1 MWHTREMPKQ
11 IDFKL
16 NETELSIIEE
26 SLKQSGSAR
35 IVKRATALRML
46 HLGQRPQ
53 EVADVLSVSLP
64 TVYEWFQRF
73 RAEGAAGLDHHPKS
87 GRPPT
92 ADESYI
98 QALEETLETEPGELG
113 YDFTLWTIERLN
125 QHVSKVT
132 GKQVVDERVRTILKE
147 RDWVYRRPKEDL
159 AAKQDKEAREW
170 AEEFLDEL
178 KKGPATPAITSF
190 SLWTKRP

>member
-1 MWHTREMPKQ
+1 M
-11 IDFKL
+11 
-16 NETELSIIEE
+16 
-26 SLKQSGSAR
+26 
-35 IVKRATALRML
+35 
-46 HLGQRPQ
+46 
-53 EVADVLSVSLP
+53 
-64 TVYEWFQRF
+64 
-73 RAEGAAGLDHHPKS
+73 DHHPKS

-98 QALEETLETEPGELG
+98 QALEKTLETEPGELG

-132 GKQVVDERVRTILKE
+132 GKQVVAERVRTILKG

-178 KKGPATPAITSF
+178 KKGPATPTTTSS
-190 SLWTKRP
+190 SLWMKRP

>member
-1 MWHTREMPKQ
+1 
-11 IDFKL
+11 
-16 NETELSIIEE
+16 
-26 SLKQSGSAR
+26 
-35 IVKRATALRML
+35 ML
-46 HLGQRPQ
+46 HLGQWPP

-64 TVYEWFQRF
+64 TVYEWFHRF

-98 QALEETLETEPGELG
+98 KALEETLETEPAELG

-125 QHVSKVT
+125 QHISKVT
-132 GKQVVDERVRTILKE
+132 GKQVVDERVRTILKA

-159 AAKQDKEAREW
+159 AAKQDKEHREW
-170 AEEFLDEL
+170 AEGFLDEL
-178 KKGPATPAITSF
+178 KKGPATPATTSF
-190 SLWTKRP
+190 SLWTK

>member
-1 MWHTREMPKQ
+1 MPKQ
-11 IDFKL
+11 IDFEL

-46 HLGQRPQ
+46 HLGQKPQ
-53 EVADVLSVSLP
+53 EVASVLSVSLP
-64 TVYEWFQRF
+64 TVYEWFHRF

-98 QALEETLETEPGELG
+98 QTLEEALETEPSELG

-178 KKGPATPAITSF
+178 KKGPATPTTTSF
-190 SLWTKRP
+190 SLWTKQP

>member
-1 MWHTREMPKQ
+1 MPKQ
-11 IDFKL
+11 INFRL
-16 NETELSIIEE
+16 NDTELSTIEE
-26 SLKQSGSAR
+26 SLRRSESAR
-35 IVKRATALRML
+35 EVKRATAIRML
-46 HLGQRPQ
+46 HFGQKPEQ
-53 EVADVLSVSLP
+53 VAEVLAVSLP
-64 TVYEWFQRF
+64 TIYGWFQRF
-73 RAEGAAGLDHHPKS
+73 RAEGEAGLDHHPKS

-98 QALEETLETEPGELG
+98 QALEKTLETEPGELG

-132 GKQVVDERVRTILKE
+132 GKQVVAERVRTILKG

-178 KKGPATPAITSF
+178 KKGPATPTTTSS
-190 SLWTKRP
+190 SLWMKRP